1 MMYMFL
7 FPIKII
13 IFEDYKIKNYILNK
27 KMKIIDRYTL
37 RFLFGPFIF
46 GTLLVVFL
54 FLMQFLMQK
63 LDDLVG
69 KGLDNVLILQ
79 LIGLNLPWMIVL
91 AIPMGTLFGSLMAF
105 GNMSSHHEVTVV
117 KASGSG
123 LIRMMRPIIAFGII
137 LMFGL
142 YWFNNVVLPE
152 SNHQAKTLLNDI
164 KRKKPTFLMESGK
177 FSSDLDGFTI
187 LSRKV
192 DSTSGALNNVTIYD
206 KTNVRSSNIIS
217 ADSGYIKFSSDY
229 SKLIIELFDGEIHQ
243 MEFNN
248 AREYKLINFKQ
259 HTIYQD
265 VTGFSLE
272 RSEEDVFQRGNREMG
287 IADMEVVQKEL
298 FLAASERRKA
308 INKYV
313 NNHLDYLFNKKVDT
327 IPENSI
333 INAGDQISGNLDVNT
348 LLQRRV
354 IETKSN
360 ELSEKNAKKIRTF
373 NILDNK
379 LNHLINI
386 TKNEIE
392 REKSNILKAGEFEVE
407 IQKKYSIPVAC
418 LLFVFVGCPLGVLTK
433 GGNFGMSAAI
443 SLGFYILYWIFLLGG
458 EKLADRGLIMPEIS
472 MWLGNIVIG
481 IIGIFLTLRVSNE
494 SLNFLNLFKAFR
506 SKK

>member
-1 MMYMFL
+1 
-7 FPIKII
+7 
-13 IFEDYKIKNYILNK
+13 
-27 KMKIIDRYTL
+27 MKIIDRYTL

-69 KGLDNVLILQ
+69 KGLDNTLILQ
-79 LIGLNLPWMIVL
+79 LVALNLPWMLVL
-91 AIPMGTLFGSLMAF
+91 AVPMGALFGSLMAF

-123 LIRMMRPIIAFGII
+123 LLRMMRPLIIFGII
-137 LMFGL
+137 FMFGL
-142 YWFNNVVLPE
+142 FWFNNVVLPE
-152 SNHQAKTLLNDI
+152 SNHKAKTLLNDI
-164 KRKKPTFLMESGK
+164 KRKKPTFLMESGR

-206 KTNVRSSNIIS
+206 KTNVRASNIIS

-248 AREYKLINFKQ
+248 AKDYKLINFKK
-259 HTIYQD
+259 HTIYQN
-265 VTGFSLE
+265 VSGFSLE
-272 RSEEDVFQRGNREMG
+272 RTDEDVFQRGNREMS
-287 IADMEVVQKEL
+287 IADMELVKSEL
-298 FLAASERRKA
+298 ISAANERKLA

-313 NNHLDYLFNKKVDT
+313 ENHLDYVFNTNIDT
-327 IPENSI
+327 LSQNDSTNHRFKE
-333 INAGDQISGNLDVNT
+333 DISGNININT
-348 LLQRRV
+348 LLQQRV
-354 IETKSN
+354 LETKSN
-360 ELSEKNAKKIRTF
+360 ELANKHSKKIRTF
-373 NILDNK
+373 NILDNR

-392 REKSNILKAGEFEVE
+392 REKSNLLKAGEFEVE

-418 LLFVFVGCPLGVLTK
+418 LLFIFVGCPLGVLTK
-433 GGNFGMSAAI
+433 GGNFGVSAAI
-443 SLGFYILYWIFLLGG
+443 SLGFYIIYWIFLLGG
-458 EKLADRGLIMPEIS
+458 EKFADRGLLMPELS

-481 IIGIFLTLRVSNE
+481 IIGLFLTLRVSNE
-494 SLNFLNLFKAFR
+494 SLNFLNIFRAFG
-506 SKK
+506 KKK